1 MSINKVNSTDTQNNR
16 LAVIAVIVEETTAV
30 AEINALLS
38 EYGKFIV
45 GRMGLPNVKQNVNVI
60 SIVLSAPLETINALT
75 GKLGSIRG
83 VNAKTL
89 FSKV

>member
-1 MSINKVNSTDTQNNR
+1 MSINKLNSTDTQNNR

-45 GRMGLPNVKQNVNVI
+45 GRMGLPNVKENVNVI

>member
-1 MSINKVNSTDTQNNR
+1 MSINKLNSTDTQNNR

-45 GRMGLPNVKQNVNVI
+45 GRMGLPNVKENVNVI
-60 SIVLSAPLETINALT
+60 SIVLSAPL
-75 GKLGSIRG
+75 
-83 VNAKTL
+83 
-89 FSKV
+89 

>member
-1 MSINKVNSTDTQNNR
+1 MSKNKVISTDTQNNR

-45 GRMGLPNVKQNVNVI
+45 GRMGLPNVKENVNVI

>member
-45 GRMGLPNVKQNVNVI
+45 GRMGLPNVKENVNVI

>member
-45 GRMGLPNVKQNVNVI
+45 GRMGLPNVKQNVNGI

>member
-38 EYGKFIV
+38 AYGKFIV
-45 GRMGLPNVKQNVNVI
+45 GRMGLPNVKENVNVI